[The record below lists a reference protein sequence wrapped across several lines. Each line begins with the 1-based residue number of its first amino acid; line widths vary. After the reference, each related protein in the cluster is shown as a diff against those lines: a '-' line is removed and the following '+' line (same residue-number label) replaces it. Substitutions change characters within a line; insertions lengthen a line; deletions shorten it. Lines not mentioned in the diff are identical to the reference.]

1 METRIQTAII
11 VATILILEQPD
22 VLHCFSCSVQIG
34 APEFAPV
41 TTHIEPNIEPP
52 FPMLDL
58 SAFSITGAPVGP
70 PGAGYILR
78 DICGHDYEECPH
90 LELRASAQHRPLTRT
105 KALGSFGLRPVRTG
119 YRQPVR
125 KYAWR
130 LVRKNCRRHEA

>member
-22 VLHCFSCSVQIG
+22 VLHCLSCRVQIG
-34 APEFAPV
+34 APEFVPV

-58 SAFSITGAPVGP
+58 SVPSITGAPVGP

-78 DICGHDYEECPH
+78 DVFGHDYEACPI
-90 LELRASAQHRPLTRT
+90 S
-105 KALGSFGLRPVRTG
+105 
-119 YRQPVR
+119 
-125 KYAWR
+125 
-130 LVRKNCRRHEA
+130 N